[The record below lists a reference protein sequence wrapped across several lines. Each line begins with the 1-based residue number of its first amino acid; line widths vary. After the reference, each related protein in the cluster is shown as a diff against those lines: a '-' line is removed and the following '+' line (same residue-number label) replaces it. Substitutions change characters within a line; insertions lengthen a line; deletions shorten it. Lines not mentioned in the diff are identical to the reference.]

1 MNEQH
6 LKDEITRLEKEL
18 KKANRRIQQCES
30 LVDRNRVATAAK
42 DNLSRIVEKER
53 SELEQYMNLLLTN
66 CPDIILL
73 FDEDRKLVYCTES
86 FLKIANISSFGMIK
100 GKTYED
106 IIRAL
111 NFDDLVSSVGDVVSS
126 LLDETN
132 IHELESTIDL
142 SGKGNPRKYKLQITP
157 MVDEQGNHLGSMAF
171 FFDNT
176 DILLAKEE
184 AEKANN
190 AKSDFLATVSHE
202 IRTPMNAIIGIV
214 NMLESTKMDDTQL
227 EYLDGIKRSS
237 NVLLNLIND
246 ILDFSK
252 IESGKL
258 KLIPDYFRLSQLL
271 SYLQSMFNLMFKNKP
286 IDLICA
292 FEDDLPDV
300 IYGDEKRLDQI
311 LTNILNNAYKYTD
324 SGTVL
329 FRVKKGV
336 GDNLEFEIT
345 DTGIGIKKD
354 ALPRLFSEFEQLDL
368 VKNKQIA
375 GTGLGLAIT
384 KYLVDEM
391 DGQIQVESV
400 YKEGSTFRIIIP
412 FKTGTRKDLP
422 QRNISVSN
430 FDAPEAS
437 ILIVDDIEINLEIAQ
452 YMLKEF
458 KIEAETAMSGE
469 IALDMFNKN
478 HYDIILMDHMMPG
491 MDGVETA
498 HKIRSKKK
506 GRETP
511 IIALT
516 ANAVSS
522 AVEMFKEEGFDGFLP
537 KPMDRNSLARELLI
551 HLPKEKVYLE
561 DEE

>member
-6 LKDEITRLEKEL
+6 LKDKIARLEKEL

-30 LVDRNRVATAAK
+30 LVERNRVATAAK

-53 SELEQYMNLLLTN
+53 TKLEQYMNLLLAN
-66 CPDIILL
+66 CPDMILL
-73 FDEDRKLVYCTES
+73 FDSNGQLIYCTES
-86 FLKIANISSFGMIK
+86 FLKIADISSFGMIK
-100 GKTYED
+100 GRTYES
-106 IIRAL
+106 IMKTL
-111 NFDDLVSSVGDVVSS
+111 KLDDLIDRVHKSTS
-126 LLDETN
+126 LLRDGNGVQE
-132 IHELESTIDL
+132 IESDIDL
-142 SGKGNPRKYKLQITP
+142 SGKGHTRKYKLQLSP
-157 MVDEQGNHLGSMAF
+157 MADEHGNHIGSMAF
-171 FFDNT
+171 FFDTT
-176 DILLAKEE
+176 DILMAKEE

-214 NMLESTKMDDTQL
+214 NMLESTKMDETQL

-258 KLIPDYFRLSQLL
+258 KLIPDYFRLSQLI
-271 SYLQSMFNLMFKNKP
+271 SYIQSMFNLMFKSKTV
-286 IDLICA
+286 DFICA
-292 FEDDLPDV
+292 FEDNLPDI

-311 LTNILNNAYKYTD
+311 LTNILNNAYKYTE
-324 SGTVL
+324 SGTVF
-329 FRVKKGV
+329 FRAKKGE
-336 GDNLEFEIT
+336 GNNLEFEIT
-345 DTGIGIKKD
+345 DTGIGIKED
-354 ALPRLFSEFEQLDL
+354 ALPRLFYEFEQADL

-391 DGQIQVESV
+391 NGSIQVESV
-400 YKEGSTFRIIIP
+400 YGEGSTFRIIIP
-412 FKTGTRKDLP
+412 FKPGTKEDLP
-422 QRNISVSN
+422 KRNISVSN
-430 FDAPEAS
+430 FDAPQAS

-458 KIEAETAMSGE
+458 KIQSDTAISGK
-469 IALDMFNKN
+469 IALEMFEKN
-478 HYDIILMDHMMPG
+478 HYDIVLMDHMMPD

-498 HKIRSKKK
+498 HNIRKL
-506 GRETP
+506 GDRGANTP

-537 KPMDRNSLARELLI
+537 KPMDRNSLAKELLI
-551 HLPKEKVYLE
+551 HLPEEKIFLE
-561 DEE
+561 E